1 MPKNRAAEG
10 SVDDEQV
17 QGTKLATD
25 SQAAGSGMA
34 ALAAVDTVRVCV
46 VFVVA
51 IVIVLVASAL
61 IVRIRNVKRHVPFII
76 TLPRPATFASPAF
89 SRMVLVGFHC
99 CRMAAAAVHADDV
112 AYDGHEYMK
121 GRCVA

>member
-1 MPKNRAAEG
+1 MTSRCRARNSRPIPRPPVPAWPR
-10 SVDDEQV
+10 SRPL
-17 QGTKLATD
+17 TRSAY
-25 SQAAGSGMA
+25 AW
-34 ALAAVDTVRVCV
+34 